1 MVTDKLEE
9 IVNLLTNVKYIRFE
23 FWFFVIKISVSQ
35 WYKFKPQAMVKR
47 AYSCIEHVLEEYLE
61 YRNNE
66 ESNSKPLVPAN
77 EDEIFNGP
85 AALDINDLEQK
96 IIDMLPFYSSFM
108 STDELEKIVRY
119 SHELKIDKIRIHVY
133 EEKRDFE
140 KCIDVYLHSD
150 GWRTEEVFDWL
161 KRLHKKQS
169 LMEEEDIENI
179 KSKILKVIQKL
190 VKADSVKTGEVIDT
204 WLPNSQIDIIDKL
217 SSDPELQLRYLQD
230 FLNEREEDIKKEIL
244 GTGHK
249 SKSSLIVI
257 DYKKLLNLHVKLL
270 AEKKHEDLKA
280 IVMKEYYPI
289 DCLDD
294 YQNTESVIVKQA
306 IAYLWK
312 RSGSI
317 DKSLNIFLDLIQNMS
332 YDQIKYDL
340 MYANNVSSLL

>member
-1 MVTDKLEE
+1 
-9 IVNLLTNVKYIRFE
+9 
-23 FWFFVIKISVSQ
+23 
-35 WYKFKPQAMVKR
+35 
-47 AYSCIEHVLEEYLE
+47 
-61 YRNNE
+61 
-66 ESNSKPLVPAN
+66 
-77 EDEIFNGP
+77 
-85 AALDINDLEQK
+85 
-96 IIDMLPFYSSFM
+96 
-108 STDELEKIVRY
+108 
-119 SHELKIDKIRIHVY
+119 
-133 EEKRDFE
+133 
-140 KCIDVYLHSD
+140 
-150 GWRTEEVFDWL
+150 
-161 KRLHKKQS
+161 
-169 LMEEEDIENI
+169 MEEEDIENI

-306 IAYLWK
+306 IAYL
-312 RSGSI
+312 
-317 DKSLNIFLDLIQNMS
+317 
-332 YDQIKYDL
+332 
-340 MYANNVSSLL
+340 